1 MIRIASSL
9 PKRSFV
15 FSVVNNDARTFY
27 STSPMLLK
35 SAAPDDMDEEAP
47 SQFMLILGKPGGG
60 KGTISK
66 KILKDF
72 PTFTHF
78 STGDLLREHV
88 RDQTSIGR
96 EAKKHMDM
104 GGLVPDDVIIALVLD
119 EAEKEAAKGNNL
131 LLDGF
136 PRTMEQARALADSA
150 DVDLVVDLNVPNDT
164 IVERI
169 SERYIHP
176 ASSRVYNLSYN
187 PPLVPGIDNET
198 GEPLVQR
205 EDDKP
210 ETVRRR
216 LEAYEKVTSPLV
228 DYYSRLGVLKT
239 FSGTESD
246 VIYPKVKKWLSSKL

>member
-1 MIRIASSL
+1 
-9 PKRSFV
+9 
-15 FSVVNNDARTFY
+15 
-27 STSPMLLK
+27 MLLK

-66 KILKDF
+66 KILNDF
-72 PTFTHF
+72 PSFTHF

-88 RDQTSIGR
+88 RDQTSIGKQ
-96 EAKKHMDM
+96 AKKHMDT
-104 GGLVPDDVIIALVLD
+104 GGLVPDEIIIQLVLD
-119 EAEKEAAKGNNL
+119 EAEKEAEKGNNL

-136 PRTMEQARALADSA
+136 PRTMEQAKALANSA

-169 SERYIHP
+169 SERFIHP
-176 ASSRVYNLSYN
+176 ASCRVYNLSYN
-187 PPLVPGIDNET
+187 PPRVPGLDNET

-205 EDDKP
+205 DDDKP

-228 DYYSRLGVLKT
+228 DYYSSLGVLKT

-246 VIYPKVKKWLSSKL
+246 VIYPNVKKWLSSKLL